1 MKATKRIA
9 TLTGAAALGA
19 TLLVSVPQTAD
30 AATKSVGCNR
40 NAGSLSTWWHYTKP
54 SRSTVKV
61 GTQLNYKVWN
71 NSRAHNNVYFA
82 LRSNGGDTNH
92 WSWTSRDDRKG
103 GVTYHGSTQGIY
115 TIPISHRPYVKVHAT
130 FDVPGRDPSC
140 TAYGHIGW

>member
-9 TLTGAAALGA
+9 ALTGAAALGA
-19 TLLVSVPQTAD
+19 TLLVSVPQSAG

-40 NAGSLSTWWHYTKP
+40 SAGSLSTWWHYTKP

-61 GTQLNYKVWN
+61 GKQLNYKVWN

-92 WSWTSRDDRKG
+92 WAWTSDDNIKG
-103 GVTYHGSTQGIY
+103 GVPYYGSIGRIY